1 MKSEITNEHLK
12 MSNEDLEVIVEND
25 SIKIKKVEKENY
37 TLEDLK
43 QSLINKLNNYVG
55 DLYSFEKEIELLRII
70 LDYEK

>member
-1 MKSEITNEHLK
+1 MKSELTNEHLK
-12 MSNEDLEVIVEND
+12 MSNDNLEVIMQNGLIT
-25 SIKIKKVEKENY
+25 IKIIEKENY

-55 DLYSFEKEIELLRII
+55 DLCGFEKEIELLKII